1 MTISLTDVMR
11 FLGQSRKERRNLMK
25 YKIYRLKFPYG
36 VHFGGNSLD
45 ESMMTFSADT
55 LFSALYQE
63 AIASGIN
70 NVQEFFKSVKESR
83 LLFSDAFPYIGDTN
97 YLPKPMV
104 RIVKNEQEGDSVVKK
119 AFKNLRYIP
128 MNQMST
134 YLNGDLNPIEGSMR
148 LKLLGVR
155 TLKTSSAIHGCE
167 ETMPYHIGVY
177 YYNDGCGVYVIV
189 GFESNYEEYM
199 FYDLLDAL
207 SFSGIGGKR
216 RSGFGRFEIES
227 IEDVH
232 LPKQGDNYMTLSVSL
247 PEESEMDVLQN
258 ANYQVVKRGGFV
270 SSENYSNEYRK
281 KKDLFMISAGSC
293 FQMTYHGDIY
303 DISNGGKHAV
313 YRYGKPIFWAL

>member
-1 MTISLTDVMR
+1 
-11 FLGQSRKERRNLMK
+11 MK

-45 ESMMTFSADT
+45 ESKVTFSADT

-63 AIASGIN
+63 ALARGIN
-70 NVQEFFKSVKESR
+70 VAQKLYESVKESR

-97 YLPKPMV
+97 YLPKPMI
-104 RIVKNEQEGDSVVKK
+104 RIAKSEQEGDSVVKK

-128 MNQMST
+128 MDQMGT
-134 YLNGDLNPIEGSMR
+134 YMNGDLNPIEESLR
-148 LKLLGVR
+148 LKILGMR
-155 TLKTSSAIHGCE
+155 TLKTSAAIHGCE
-167 ETMPYHIGVY
+167 ETILYHIGVY
-177 YYNDGCGVYVIV
+177 YYNDGCGLYVIV
-189 GFESNYEEYM
+189 GFESINEENM

>member
-11 FLGQSRKERRNLMK
+11 FLGQSKKERRNLMK

-45 ESMMTFSADT
+45 ESKVTFSADT

-63 AIASGIN
+63 ALARGIN
-70 NVQEFFKSVKESR
+70 VAQKLYESVKESR

-97 YLPKPMV
+97 YLPKPMI
-104 RIVKNEQEGDSVVKK
+104 RIAKSEQEGDSVVKK

-128 MNQMST
+128 MDQMGT
-134 YLNGDLNPIEGSMR
+134 YMNGDLNPIEESLR
-148 LKLLGVR
+148 LKILGMR
-155 TLKTSSAIHGCE
+155 TLKTSAAIHGCE
-167 ETMPYHIGVY
+167 ETIPYHIGVY
-177 YYNDGCGVYVIV
+177 YYNDGCGLYVIV
-189 GFESNYEEYM
+189 GFESIYEENM
-199 FYDLLDAL
+199 FYDLLDEL

-303 DISNGGKHAV
+303 DVSNGGKHAV